1 MMTRC
6 PIMVTLTE
14 GARHVASFKGS
25 TQEFDLT
32 KESDVSKLIFSTS
45 VYPFWDKA
53 LAENLNFRIMKI
65 LKTVDKL
72 LLLRFII
79 IPNILL

>member
-1 MMTRC
+1 MIARARIFPRGSGQMMTRC

-32 KESDVSKLIFSTS
+32 KESDVSKLIFFYQCLS
-45 VYPFWDKA
+45 
-53 LAENLNFRIMKI
+53 
-65 LKTVDKL
+65 L
-72 LLLRFII
+72 LGQSIG
-79 IPNILL
+79 

>member
-1 MMTRC
+1 
-6 PIMVTLTE
+6 MVTLTE

-65 LKTVDKL
+65 LKTVGRQTAVIKIYDNSKYPAL
-72 LLLRFII
+72 GF
-79 IPNILL
+79 